1 MRLTVYR
8 LIGADFIF
16 YCHNSQIVEPKLQA
30 LALHLIFSCDVTIS
44 QNNRYSNRRFIASQL
59 QTNRNRYMYAKST
72 LHLQVHVPN
81 VLMTH
86 IFIIII
92 DFEYE
97 NRLTSQVHLSRIAA
111 YIIAGL
117 KLILP
122 PNISVTIR
130 YVWRQNCDKKPRKK
144 CVNLQVVAKLMLEE
158 IPFTTTV
165 LVIYT
170 YRRYSASKY
179 H

>member
-97 NRLTSQVHLSRIAA
+97 NRLTFRNSESR
-111 YIIAGL
+111 GERDRS
-117 KLILP
+117 LIC
-122 PNISVTIR
+122 SVTQERLRSYITQPAPDFQIPPELHDYR
-130 YVWRQNCDKKPRKK
+130 H
-144 CVNLQVVAKLMLEE
+144 VAHK
-158 IPFTTTV
+158 V
-165 LVIYT
+165 YT
-170 YRRYSASKY
+170 QRNAILFKI
-179 H
+179 

>member
-1 MRLTVYR
+1 MQMRLTIYR

-44 QNNRYSNRRFIASQL
+44 QNNRYGNRRFIASQL

-97 NRLTSQVHLSRIAA
+97 NRLTSQVHLSGIAA
-111 YIIAGL
+111 YCGSQADSSTKYFCYNKI
-117 KLILP
+117 
-122 PNISVTIR
+122 
-130 YVWRQNCDKKPRKK
+130 
-144 CVNLQVVAKLMLEE
+144 CVAAKL
-158 IPFTTTV
+158 
-165 LVIYT
+165 
-170 YRRYSASKY
+170 
-179 H
+179 